1 MALSHKVDAAP
12 PLVAARGVGRLFG
25 AHVALAGV
33 DLEVGAGESV
43 AIVGP
48 NGAGKSTLLSLL
60 AGALEPSFGHVEHPA
75 EVRIGWAPQQ
85 PAHYGRLTARENLAL
100 FARLGQADL
109 VAQSHKVVDEL
120 LAAFELPPDSLSATL
135 SVGQRQRLNLALAFL
150 GEPTVVLLDE
160 PTASLDEAQRARLWV
175 LAAQIRANGG
185 AVVFASQES
194 REVAEQANR
203 VVALEAGRPVPS

>member
-1 MALSHKVDAAP
+1 MALSHKVAAAP
-12 PLVAARGVGRLFG
+12 PLVAARGVGRRFG
-25 AHVALAGV
+25 AHVALADV

-60 AGALEPSFGHVEHPA
+60 AGALGPSFGHVEHPA
-75 EVRIGWAPQQ
+75 GVRIGWAPQQ

-160 PTASLDEAQRARLWV
+160 PTASLDEAQRGRLWA
-175 LAAQIRANGG
+175 LAAQIRADGG